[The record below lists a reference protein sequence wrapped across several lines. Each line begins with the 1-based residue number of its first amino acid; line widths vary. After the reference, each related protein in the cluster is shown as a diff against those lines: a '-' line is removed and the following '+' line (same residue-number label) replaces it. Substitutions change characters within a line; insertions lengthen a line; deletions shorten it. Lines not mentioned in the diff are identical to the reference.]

1 MTHKH
6 PKLNTY
12 LFSDIKVVRSFL
24 VAQQVKD
31 PVLSLQQLGLQS
43 LLWCGLSP
51 WPRNFHVLQ
60 VHPKKKYIYIYDK
73 TIERAFPVACSV
85 TTRSCLCNRS
95 GSGLGTSTRHGYKQT
110 NHGELGNGKLKRQNS
125 SSFWG
130 RRHPENLSAVV
141 FPLNWVVG
149 TQVFPV
155 VSFSAPYIFYK
166 EHIGSSRILLRPGRE
181 RVEDHSIGGGS

>member
-60 VHPKKKYIYIYDK
+60 VQPKKNIYIYMIK
-73 TIERAFPVACSV
+73 P
-85 TTRSCLCNRS
+85 
-95 GSGLGTSTRHGYKQT
+95 
-110 NHGELGNGKLKRQNS
+110 
-125 SSFWG
+125 
-130 RRHPENLSAVV
+130 
-141 FPLNWVVG
+141 
-149 TQVFPV
+149 
-155 VSFSAPYIFYK
+155 
-166 EHIGSSRILLRPGRE
+166 
-181 RVEDHSIGGGS
+181 